1 MKIEEI
7 ACSAQVRELG
17 KICLCVMN
25 VVANSIDRVFRCF
38 VAARCFPFRIP
49 LHTLFIVV
57 FFFRV
62 SSSSSRMSLLLCR
75 YRSRASLVTISR
87 VCIYIYGAHVLM
99 CTAYMHY
106 VRARTLARTHST
118 VHMCVCTSCN
128 VQQHSVPNN
137 RVYCIVLSIYSLV
150 AFWLSF
156 SVCRIYIRAPVWV

>member
-57 FFFRV
+57 FFCFFFFLFFSYVVIIV
-62 SSSSSRMSLLLCR
+62 SLSQPGFSRHNL
-75 YRSRASLVTISR
+75 
-87 VCIYIYGAHVLM
+87 
-99 CTAYMHY
+99 
-106 VRARTLARTHST
+106 
-118 VHMCVCTSCN
+118 SC
-128 VQQHSVPNN
+128 
-137 RVYCIVLSIYSLV
+137 L
-150 AFWLSF
+150 
-156 SVCRIYIRAPVWV
+156 YIRICVYIIYVYMTCTYTHTSAHIHLCICVRHVMYSTEYQ

>member
-57 FFFRV
+57 FFFV
-62 SSSSSRMSLLLCR
+62 FLLLLRVCR
-75 YRSRASLVTISR
+75 YYCVVIAAGLLSSQSLVF
-87 VCIYIYGAHVLM
+87 VYIFTEHTY
-99 CTAYMHY
+99 
-106 VRARTLARTHST
+106 
-118 VHMCVCTSCN
+118 
-128 VQQHSVPNN
+128 
-137 RVYCIVLSIYSLV
+137 
-150 AFWLSF
+150 
-156 SVCRIYIRAPVWV
+156 